1 MRAGGAEEGVLRV
14 GRGPSSRRQA
24 PDADTSSLGSP
35 PGAARRASPM
45 ASPLFL
51 VPPTYRFSPPLRTA
65 GSADRTRAHAARP
78 AARVHVAIGSR
89 FPRQRTRD
97 RRDRTHIYRDRPV
110 VACRSGGAIDIRDA
124 KNAPISVPRDRV
136 CVHGHGHGHG
146 PDARVRTCLASAH
159 GTHAKTRAGAA
170 SDTRQ
175 RKVLRESVSS
185 RRPSA

>member
-110 VACRSGGAIDIRDA
+110 VACRSGGAIDIRDPIGA
-124 KNAPISVPRDRV
+124 PAAAAAHMYMCADCAAFIYPQNAPISVPRGPRV
-136 CVHGHGHGHG
+136 CPWQCWG
-146 PDARVRTCLASAH
+146 
-159 GTHAKTRAGAA
+159 
-170 SDTRQ
+170 
-175 RKVLRESVSS
+175 
-185 RRPSA
+185 RPVFSFH